1 MHAVAEVDVG
11 DRTSIGMSNGAGQHR
26 PSLTSFS
33 VRLTP
38 PIAHA
43 DRVPRE
49 RLTTRL
55 VESRE
60 RLVLVVAPAGYGKT
74 TLAVQWSE
82 LDDRRFA
89 WVVLGAGM
97 GDPAALWSCIA
108 ESVGRA
114 EPTFAPTAERLE
126 SRLAAAEPSTMAAQ
140 VAEALEAIDRELVI
154 VLDDYHFIK
163 ESASHASIASFLELM
178 PPGVQLAVVSR
189 QDPPLTVGRLR
200 ANGDLLELR
209 ADELAFR
216 LDEVD
221 ALMNAT
227 LRLDLTPEALA
238 LLHARTEGW
247 PAIVALAGR
256 SLRDRDDREGFLERF
271 GGSNRFVVDY
281 LSEVVLDE
289 LDSDRRSFLLGTSIL
304 ERMSGEL
311 CDAVLDREG
320 STQLLA
326 ELEKEDLFLSPLD
339 ERREWYR
346 YHSIFREFLYRELML
361 RSPERVPELR
371 RRAFDWLA
379 GERLVDDACH
389 QALAAQE
396 YGQAARL
403 VSANWLSLAGPE
415 APGTILGWIDEFP
428 KDVLRADAPLCVA
441 RAWLLRLAGDHP
453 GSLHASRDALAAEW
467 SGPLPDGAASVEA
480 AASLLRA
487 SFVGNDVGEQL
498 RAARRGLELEADGT
512 AVWQTVARVL
522 LGWACY
528 LADDPLEARP
538 LVEQA
543 AEDAPE
549 LEMWMTASD
558 ARSVLA
564 AIALAEGEPDVAEQ
578 HALAALEV
586 AETRRLSGL
595 SHLAL
600 AQVVLGRVLA
610 DRGELDEADRVL
622 TQALERVRARQ
633 DTLPV
638 AECLLALAPVRR
650 ALKRPDEARE
660 LLAEAACIIE
670 GSVDP
675 GILRRRLEETTVI
688 LGRQIRRTSEADELT
703 DRERDVLRL
712 LDERRTKREIGAAL
726 FLSYNTIHSH
736 TKSIYRKLG
745 ASSRQDALARAR
757 ELALI

>member
-1 MHAVAEVDVG
+1 MRAATCSSCV
-11 DRTSIGMSNGAGQHR
+11 RTS
-26 PSLTSFS
+26 SLF
-33 VRLTP
+33 
-38 PIAHA
+38 
-43 DRVPRE
+43 
-49 RLTTRL
+49 
-55 VESRE
+55 
-60 RLVLVVAPAGYGKT
+60 VV
-74 TLAVQWSE
+74 
-82 LDDRRFA
+82 
-89 WVVLGAGM
+89 
-97 GDPAALWSCIA
+97 
-108 ESVGRA
+108 
-114 EPTFAPTAERLE
+114 
-126 SRLAAAEPSTMAAQ
+126 
-140 VAEALEAIDRELVI
+140 
-154 VLDDYHFIK
+154 
-163 ESASHASIASFLELM
+163 
-178 PPGVQLAVVSR
+178 
-189 QDPPLTVGRLR
+189 
-200 ANGDLLELR
+200 
-209 ADELAFR
+209 
-216 LDEVD
+216 DEVD

-227 LRLDLTPEALA
+227 LRLDLTPEAVA

-256 SLRDRDDREGFLERF
+256 SLRDRNDREGFLESF

-281 LSEVVLDE
+281 LTEVVLDE
-289 LDSDRRSFLLGTSIL
+289 LDSDRRSFLLDDVDPRTHVRRPLRRRAGP
-304 ERMSGEL
+304 R
-311 CDAVLDREG
+311 G
-320 STQLLA
+320 STRLLS
-326 ELEKEDLFLSPLD
+326 ELEKEDPFLIPLD

-346 YHSIFREFLYRELML
+346 YHSIFREFFHRELML

-389 QALAAQE
+389 QALAARE

-428 KDVLRADAPLCVA
+428 KDALRADAPLCVA

-487 SFVGNDVGEQL
+487 SFVGSDVAEQL

-528 LADDPLEARP
+528 LADAPLEARS

-549 LEMWMTASD
+549 LEMWTTASD

-564 AIALAEGEPDVAEQ
+564 AIALEEGKPDLAEQ
-578 HALAALEV
+578 HALAALEI

-600 AQVVLGRVLA
+600 SQVVLGRVLA

-622 TQALERVRARQ
+622 THALERVRARQ

-688 LGRQIRRTSEADELT
+688 LGRPDPQNERGRRAHRPRAGRPAAARRAADE
-703 DRERDVLRL
+703 
-712 LDERRTKREIGAAL
+712 A
-726 FLSYNTIHSH
+726 
-736 TKSIYRKLG
+736 
-745 ASSRQDALARAR
+745 
-757 ELALI
+757 